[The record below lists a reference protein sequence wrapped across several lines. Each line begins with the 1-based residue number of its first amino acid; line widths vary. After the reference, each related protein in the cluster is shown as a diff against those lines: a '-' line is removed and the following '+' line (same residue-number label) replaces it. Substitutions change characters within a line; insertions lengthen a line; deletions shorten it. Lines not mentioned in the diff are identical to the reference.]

1 MNCLKYLLQLRIKKH
16 KFDIYYNGN
25 HCIGVNKLDMFDYQG
40 MFKKE
45 ITSGSELM
53 GNYLPIEQYHT
64 KEQLREMFN
73 LTEEEFKVL

>member
-16 KFDIYYNGN
+16 KFDIYYNDN
-25 HCIGVNKLDMFDYQG
+25 HCIGVNSLDIFDYQG
-40 MFKKE
+40 MFKEE
-45 ITSGSELM
+45 ILNGSKLTV
-53 GNYLPIEQYHT
+53 GYLPIEQYYN